1 MRNPLAYTPRPGRLQ
16 DATPGPAIAF
26 LLAPALIAF
35 TYSNPVVLLGAGAAA
50 VVAGLAARA
59 RAAVALSL
67 RWGATLGLLIVAVNV
82 LVTDRGDT
90 VLVHGLWL
98 PLLGQTDLTLEA
110 LAAGGVL
117 GLRIAVVMVAFGVY
131 SACVDPDRV
140 LGAIRPLAGR
150 SALTATLISRMVP
163 LAAADQARLRE
174 AAALRGPAAAPV
186 GRGALVRRL
195 VAGSLDRAVD
205 VAATLEL
212 RGYGLGSPRAPERRR
227 SRHDGRFIAAAA
239 AMLLVAV
246 GARLAGAGGF
256 EAYPTISID
265 ADPATLAVALSL
277 PLIAWA
283 PFR

>member
-1 MRNPLAYTPRPGRLQ
+1 
-16 DATPGPAIAF
+16 
-26 LLAPALIAF
+26 
-35 TYSNPVVLLGAGAAA
+35 
-50 VVAGLAARA
+50 
-59 RAAVALSL
+59 VALAL
-67 RWGATLGLLIVAVNV
+67 RWGATLAALIVTVNV

-90 VLVHGLWL
+90 VLFHGLWL
-98 PLLGQTDLTLEA
+98 PLLGSTDLTLEA

-131 SACVDPDRV
+131 SACVHPDRV

-174 AAALRGPAAAPV
+174 AAALRGPDAAPV

-212 RGYGLGSPRAPERRR
+212 RGYGLGAPR
-227 SRHDGRFIAAAA
+227 
-239 AMLLVAV
+239 
-246 GARLAGAGGF
+246 
-256 EAYPTISID
+256 
-265 ADPATLAVALSL
+265 
-277 PLIAWA
+277 
-283 PFR
+283 